1 MELEA
6 EEAVSENTNNAVD
19 TVEDD
24 KRRVLDIHA
33 VTANTATDIKVSFFF
48 SPPNHS
54 SYPELLC
61 IFTCKCLM
69 LYQQSIPSDFL
80 A

>member
-6 EEAVSENTNNAVD
+6 EESVSENTNNAVD

-24 KRRVLDIHA
+24 ERTVLDITA
-33 VTANTATDIKVSFFF
+33 VTANTATEIKVSFSF

-54 SYPELLC
+54 SYPELLF
-61 IFTCKCLM
+61 IFSCKCLM
-69 LYQQSIPSDFL
+69 LYQQSVLSDFL